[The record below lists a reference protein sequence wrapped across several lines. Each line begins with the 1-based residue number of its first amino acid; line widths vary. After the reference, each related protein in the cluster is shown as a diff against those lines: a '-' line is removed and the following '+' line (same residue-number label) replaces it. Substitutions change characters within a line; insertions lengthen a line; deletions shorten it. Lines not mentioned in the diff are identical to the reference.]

1 MHRSLGGDGV
11 RPVLYDLFGIPI
23 SAFGVFLLL
32 AFFAAISMARRDAKT
47 RLGLDPNQVLDLSL
61 YAIIAGI
68 ITGRFGYILVNLGQF
83 LTEPWKMVRVW
94 SDGGLVF
101 YGAMVGAL
109 WLGRAFAQRWKVS
122 FGGLVDAYAPGVVLG
137 YGIAMIGALLHGLFA
152 GKPTGVPWAVDLFLE
167 RRHPAQV
174 YLLIAAVAIL
184 GILRS
189 QREQQLAPGTVF
201 ALAVFLQAIAR
212 FVVDFFVDAPAVVG
226 PLTAGQVA
234 SGVVILVALGVLV
247 RLQRQAPAP
256 VPEPATE
263 APA

>member
-1 MHRSLGGDGV
+1 M
-11 RPVLYDLFGIPI
+11 RPVLSDFFGIPI

-32 AFFAAISMARRDAKT
+32 AFFAAITMARRDARA
-47 RLGLDPNQVLDLSL
+47 RLGLDPNQILDLSL

-68 ITGRFGYILVNLGQF
+68 ITGRFGYILINLGQF
-83 LTEPWKMVRVW
+83 LTDPSKMFKVW

-109 WLGRAFAQRWKVS
+109 WLARTFAQRWKVS
-122 FGGLVDAYAPGVVLG
+122 FGGLLDAFAPGMVFG

-152 GKPTGVPWAVDLFLE
+152 GRPTGVPWAVDLFLE

-184 GILRS
+184 GILRA
-189 QREQQLAPGTVF
+189 QRDQQLAPGTLF
-201 ALAVFLQAIAR
+201 GLAVFLQAIAR

-226 PLTAGQVA
+226 PLTAGQAA
-234 SGVVILVALGVLV
+234 SGVMIVLALGVLM
-247 RLQRQAPAP
+247 RLQRRAPAP
-256 VPEPATE
+256 EPAAE
-263 APA
+263 VSA